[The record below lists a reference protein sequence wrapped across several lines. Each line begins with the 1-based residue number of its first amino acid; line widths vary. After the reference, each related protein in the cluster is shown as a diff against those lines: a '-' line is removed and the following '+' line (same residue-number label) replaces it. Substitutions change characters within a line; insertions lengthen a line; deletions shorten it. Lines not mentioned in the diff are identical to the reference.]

1 SQIVAD
7 IKLGKTGKAYLI
19 NEEGYFIIS
28 PPFGGRPLKDKA
40 YIPDGGHPGKSGIVE
55 RLNYCGKRVLCVYR
69 KVPRLGWWLLVEQ
82 DTEEIFS
89 PLYSLRN
96 KMFLIA
102 LISVFIAVVVS
113 LAVSDLLIKALK
125 HRDEKL
131 EEKQRQITQSEKLAA
146 LGQVAAGVAHEIRNP
161 LASIKVGIHSI
172 QKEIGEKLDLNDEI
186 REDIEIIKKDI
197 DRIASIIARF
207 LSFARPAEPN
217 YEPINVNSI
226 LTQTISLVRTKM
238 KEQGIQLKL
247 SLSEDLPP
255 LMGDREQLKQVF
267 LNIILNAIQAM
278 PNGGKIEISTGLG
291 DGIVQV
297 KISDTGCGIPKD
309 LKERIFDPFF
319 TTKDDGTGL
328 GLSIAQGIVERHRGK
343 IEVVSEEGKGSTF
356 IVSLPLKEVKAR

>member
-1 SQIVAD
+1 
-7 IKLGKTGKAYLI
+7 
-19 NEEGYFIIS
+19 
-28 PPFGGRPLKDKA
+28 
-40 YIPDGGHPGKSGIVE
+40 
-55 RLNYCGKRVLCVYR
+55 
-69 KVPRLGWWLLVEQ
+69 
-82 DTEEIFS
+82 
-89 PLYSLRN
+89 
-96 KMFLIA
+96 M
-102 LISVFIAVVVS
+102 
-113 LAVSDLLIKALK
+113 
-125 HRDEKL
+125 
-131 EEKQRQITQSEKLAA
+131 
-146 LGQVAAGVAHEIRNP
+146 AAGVAHEIRNP